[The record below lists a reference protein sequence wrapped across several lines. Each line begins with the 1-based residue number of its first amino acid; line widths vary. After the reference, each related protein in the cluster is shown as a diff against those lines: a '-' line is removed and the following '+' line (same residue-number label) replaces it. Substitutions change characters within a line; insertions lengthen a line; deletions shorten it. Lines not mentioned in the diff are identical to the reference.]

1 MERSTSIGGHVVAQ
15 LSISFSTKVEIDRTI
30 TEPAGRYQN
39 TLMERTSSIGGHI
52 VAQLS
57 VRFSTKAEY
66 GL

>member
-30 TEPAGRYQN
+30 TEPAGR
-39 TLMERTSSIGGHI
+39 
-52 VAQLS
+52 
-57 VRFSTKAEY
+57 TKAEY